1 MTSLFKNFHQDNLMR
16 MVYAFSRFLDQWLVL
31 VASHLCIG

>member
-1 MTSLFKNFHQDNLMR
+1 MTRLLIHFRLNNLMR

-31 VASHLCIG
+31 VASHFHIR